1 MKKLEIIYKVHVVL
15 LEKCESKS
23 NAKSYSRVRYIIG
36 KKIVAIFYTTITDNN
51 EKLTE
56 KQNNEDK
63 IDEQESQNDTFYNKD
78 EELMIQRAALEVSRS
93 AKIAQNG
100 CIEEL
105 ENNNYDDSDEEN
117 NDEIFQNEIS
127 NQIIVEEIQYITS
140 NTN

>member
-1 MKKLEIIYKVHVVL
+1 MYLI
-15 LEKCESKS
+15 
-23 NAKSYSRVRYIIG
+23 YIIG